1 MEVEKIVLRLIEG
14 SFVEIEAGVTDEGDS
29 WFSAGESHLTVGKDC
44 RLFKNWELILTTD
57 TPKDL
62 LSEVLKET
70 KLNSEVI
77 T

>member
-1 MEVEKIVLRLIEG
+1 MEVENIVLSLIEG
-14 SFVEIEAGVTDEGDS
+14 SFVEIEAGVTDEGES
-29 WFSAGESHLTVGKDC
+29 WFSAGESHLTVGNDC

-62 LSEVLKET
+62 LSEVFKET
-70 KLNSEVI
+70 KLNSEVL